1 MIMEKLISD
10 KELECINASMM
21 DVMNNAK
28 IGIEKLVQIIQYFN
42 EGDCENKKNLRELL
56 EMNKSFSDYFDMIED
71 RLKVILSKLDNFHRE
86 EDYDGIDIETLL
98 NLIDEKLDRTLN
110 KIPNEEEDSLDELEN
125 KLNNPDLDKIPDYA
139 KVGITIEAPIAS
151 NKLPIDQVKC
161 TSPDINELFSNFGE
175 MVKEMLKSSDIE
187 YITNDDYL
195 KSLNFIKEMIE
206 NISK

>member
-1 MIMEKLISD
+1 MQNGLSD
-10 KELECINASMM
+10 IFSL
-21 DVMNNAK
+21 D
-28 IGIEKLVQIIQYFN
+28 YN
-42 EGDCENKKNLRELL
+42 E
-56 EMNKSFSDYFDMIED
+56 
-71 RLKVILSKLDNFHRE
+71 
-86 EDYDGIDIETLL
+86 
-98 NLIDEKLDRTLN
+98 TLN

-139 KVGITIEAPIAS
+139 KVGITIGAPIAS

>member
-1 MIMEKLISD
+1 MEKLISD

-139 KVGITIEAPIAS
+139 KVGLLSEH
-151 NKLPIDQVKC
+151 L
-161 TSPDINELFSNFGE
+161 
-175 MVKEMLKSSDIE
+175 
-187 YITNDDYL
+187 
-195 KSLNFIKEMIE
+195 
-206 NISK
+206 

>member
-1 MIMEKLISD
+1 MEKLISD
-10 KELECINASMM
+10 KELEYINTSMM

-139 KVGITIEAPIAS
+139 KVGITIGASIAS

-161 TSPDINELFSNFGE
+161 TSPDLFSNFGE

-195 KSLNFIKEMIE
+195 KSLNFIKEMTE

>member
-1 MIMEKLISD
+1 MEKLISD

-139 KVGITIEAPIAS
+139 KVGITIGAPIAS

-161 TSPDINELFSNFGE
+161 TSPDINKLFSNFGE

-195 KSLNFIKEMIE
+195 KSLKEMIK